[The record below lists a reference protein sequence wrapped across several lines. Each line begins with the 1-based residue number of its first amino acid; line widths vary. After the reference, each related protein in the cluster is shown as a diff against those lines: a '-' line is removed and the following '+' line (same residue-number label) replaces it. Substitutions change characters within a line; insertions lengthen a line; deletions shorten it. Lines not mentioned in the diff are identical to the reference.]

1 MANRPPARASSF
13 SSQLWIWMLAFS
25 TALLL
30 LLGWSFLHLEP
41 GTPSYV
47 IGQVSAIVLSLTIL
61 GTLVALLSDWE
72 PF

>member
-1 MANRPPARASSF
+1 MANRPSARASSF

-47 IGQVSAIVLSLTIL
+47 IGQVSAIVLGVTIL
-61 GTLVALLSDWE
+61 GTLVALRSDWD

>member
-1 MANRPPARASSF
+1 MFTLSVA
-13 SSQLWIWMLAFS
+13 M
-25 TALLL
+25 LL

-47 IGQVSAIVLSLTIL
+47 IGQVGAIGLGVTLV
-61 GTLVALLSDWE
+61 GTLIALVSGWQ